1 MISIFSFG
9 FMDRSLL
16 LLLFS
21 SIIIYVADFQERA
34 AFYFIQRCVI
44 FLVLRIFS
52 RLITN
57 SKICMERRQKMLL
70 TCVQS
75 TTVYDD
81 ILFSDFSFIPV
92 GAGLFLVFISIL

>member
-1 MISIFSFG
+1 
-9 FMDRSLL
+9 
-16 LLLFS
+16 
-21 SIIIYVADFQERA
+21 
-34 AFYFIQRCVI
+34 
-44 FLVLRIFS
+44 
-52 RLITN
+52 
-57 SKICMERRQKMLL
+57 MLL